1 MTKTTSADFFEAK
14 YQAKSD
20 PWNFSGS
27 AYEQERYQRI
37 LEMLDDRIY
46 RYAFEPGCS
55 IGILTRELAGRCDFV
70 EALDFSETAVQLAK
84 TRCQDLSN
92 VTVIKTSIKKYRP
105 AQQPDLIILS
115 EIGYY
120 FSLAEWN
127 EILENLLAN
136 CLYPATVIACH
147 WLGQSE
153 DHILSGDA
161 VHESIDQQSNL
172 KLITRL
178 RFDHFR
184 LDRWNFLK

>member
-1 MTKTTSADFFEAK
+1 MTKTSSADFFEAK

-27 AYEQERYQRI
+27 AYEQDRYQSI
-37 LEMLDDRIY
+37 LEILDAQTY
-46 RYAFEPGCS
+46 HYAFEPGCS
-55 IGILTRELAGRCDFV
+55 IGILTQELAARCDFV

-84 TRCQDLSN
+84 TRCKDLNN
-92 VTVIKTSIKKYRP
+92 VTVIKASLKKYSP

-127 EILENLLAN
+127 EILENLLAD
-136 CLYPATVIACH
+136 CMHPATIIACH

-153 DHILSGDA
+153 DHVLSGDA
-161 VHESIDQQSNL
+161 VHESIDQHSTL
-172 KLITRL
+172 KLIMRL

-184 LDRWNFLK
+184 LDRWDLLK